1 MGWRPHP
8 DTLPR
13 PLDEIARVVGV
24 DLALK
29 VAEGHGGRRLHVRH
43 EPQADHW
50 LARIIGLKAAR
61 LVCQRLGGEVYKIP
75 VATAIRNKMRATEL
89 REAGRSWNEIGAAL
103 NISQSQAQHLCAG
116 IEKGAAAAE
125 EPTAGDDHCPAC
137 GRRLRRRVEPAED
150 GRQMVL
156 PWGNVS

>member
-1 MGWRPHP
+1 MPWRPHP

-13 PLDEIARVVGV
+13 PLGEIARAVGV

-29 VAEGHGGRRLHVRH
+29 VAEKHGGKRLHVRH
-43 EPQADHW
+43 EPRPDHW
-50 LARIIGLKAAR
+50 LAKTIGIKAAR

-89 REAGRSWNEIGAAL
+89 REEGRSWNEIGAAL

-116 IEKGAAAAE
+116 IEKGVG
-125 EPTAGDDHCPAC
+125 TAQEAPGGDDQCPAC
-137 GRRLRRRVEPAED
+137 GRRLRRPAEPVAD
-150 GRQMVL
+150 RRQMEL
-156 PWGNVS
+156 PLGCRT